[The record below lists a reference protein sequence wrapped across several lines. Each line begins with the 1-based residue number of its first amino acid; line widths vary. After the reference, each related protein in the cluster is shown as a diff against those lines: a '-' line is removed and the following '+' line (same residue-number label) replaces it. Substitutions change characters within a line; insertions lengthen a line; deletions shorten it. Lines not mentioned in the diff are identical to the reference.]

1 MFIQLRN
8 RTFRIIQKFNF
19 WVILSF
25 LISLGFV
32 IQNKFLD
39 DTIGHNQKYNTV
51 VSDGKGY
58 YAYLPAIF
66 IYNDLNFGFNQT
78 VEKIDHPETWYTD
91 YRYKLDKKR
100 VFTKYYV
107 GTAIAYSPFFL
118 AAHGW
123 SLMMGWQAD
132 GYTAIYHGA
141 VLIAALFYMA
151 ITMVFMG
158 KILDFLSINHWV
170 KVLCIVGAYF
180 GTNWFYYTTW
190 EASLSHVYS
199 AGAITAFLYYTI
211 LFMKANS
218 PRWGI
223 IVGVLLGFIV
233 LLRPLNILIIL
244 FLPLFHDCLSDFLN
258 WLKSL
263 FTKPLVLGL
272 SFMAFLTTISIQF
285 IIYKIQIDQWY
296 IYAYLNEGFNFLQPH
311 FFDFLLS
318 IRKGFFVY
326 TPLFL
331 LSIFG
336 LVYWFKYNSFQ
347 AFWWIFSMTILVY
360 ILSSWHM
367 WWYGGTFGTRVMIE
381 YYIFW
386 IIPLA
391 VLFMKAKNHIK
402 TLFVVL
408 ISLFVF
414 NGVLQQYQYRKGIIH
429 YEDMNWQMYK
439 DAFLYPIIP

>member
-1 MFIQLRN
+1 MFNHLKNAAQN
-8 RTFRIIQKFNF
+8 FNF
-19 WVILSF
+19 WVILCF
-25 LISLGFV
+25 LTSLAFV
-32 IQNKFLD
+32 IQYKFLD
-39 DTIGHNQKYNTV
+39 DTKGHNQKYNTV

-78 VEKIDHPETWYTD
+78 VEKNDHPETWYTD

-100 VFTKYYV
+100 IFTKYYV

-118 AAHGW
+118 IAHFW

-132 GYTAIYHGA
+132 GYTAIYHGS

-151 ITMVFMG
+151 ITLIFMG
-158 KILDFLSINHWV
+158 KILDFFSINHWV
-170 KVLCIVGAYF
+170 KVLCILGAYF

-199 AGAITAFLYYTI
+199 AGVISTFLYSAIIFKKNTTI
-211 LFMKANS
+211 K
-218 PRWGI
+218 WGI
-223 IVGVLLGFIV
+223 IIGVLLGFIV
-233 LLRPLNILIIL
+233 LLRPLNILVVL
-244 FLPLFHDCLSDFLN
+244 FLPLFHQRFSSFIQWIN
-258 WLKSL
+258 SL
-263 FTKPLVLGL
+263 FDKPLILGL
-272 SFMAFLTTISIQF
+272 SFLSFFGVLSIQF

-296 IYAYLNEGFNFLQPH
+296 IYAYMNEGFNFMKPH
-311 FFDFLLS
+311 FFDFLFS

-331 LSIFG
+331 LSILG
-336 LVYWFKYNSFQ
+336 LVFWFRYNSFQ
-347 AFWWIFSMTILVY
+347 AFWWIITMTILVY

-367 WWYGGTFGTRVMIE
+367 WWYGGTFGTRVLIE
-381 YYIFW
+381 YYIIW

-391 VLFMKAKNHIK
+391 ILFQRTRSYVK
-402 TLFVVL
+402 TMFAIVAC
-408 ISLFVF
+408 LFVF

-429 YEDMNWQMYK
+429 YEDMNWPMYK

>member
-1 MFIQLRN
+1 MFNHLKNVAQN
-8 RTFRIIQKFNF
+8 FNF
-19 WVILSF
+19 WVILCF
-25 LISLGFV
+25 LISLAFV
-32 IQNKFLD
+32 IQYKFLD
-39 DTIGHNQKYNTV
+39 DTKGHNQKYNTI

-78 VEKIDHPETWYTD
+78 VEKFDHPETWYTD

-100 VFTKYYV
+100 IFTKYYV

-118 AAHGW
+118 IAHGW

-132 GYTAIYHGA
+132 GYTAIYHGS

-151 ITMVFMG
+151 ITFIFMG
-158 KILDFLSINHWV
+158 KILDFFSINHWA
-170 KVLCIVGAYF
+170 KVLCILGVYF

-199 AGAITAFLYYTI
+199 AGVISAFFYSAIIFTKNTTS
-211 LFMKANS
+211 K
-218 PRWGI
+218 WGI
-223 IVGVLLGFIV
+223 VIGVLLGFIV
-233 LLRPLNILIIL
+233 LLRPLNILVVM
-244 FLPLFHDCLSDFLN
+244 FLPLFHQRFSDFLRRM
-258 WLKSL
+258 KSL
-263 FTKPLVLGL
+263 FGKPLVLSL
-272 SFMAFLTTISIQF
+272 SFLSFFVVLSIQF

-331 LSIFG
+331 LSMIG
-336 LVYWFKYNSFQ
+336 LVFWFRYNSFQ
-347 AFWWIFSMTILVY
+347 AFWWIITMIILVY

-367 WWYGGTFGTRVMIE
+367 WWYGGTFGTRVLIE
-381 YYIFW
+381 YYIIW

-391 VLFMKAKNHIK
+391 ILFQRTRSYVKMI
-402 TLFVVL
+402 FVIVAC
-408 ISLFVF
+408 LFVF

-439 DAFLYPIIP
+439 DAFLYPIIQ